1 MKTTAPLFAF
11 ILSLVTLAGFSQDRT
26 TVTANSNEISD
37 NLDLRAV
44 AHVFGEAD
52 DLEDFERRLN
62 DPSLKISNLDLNY
75 DNQVDYMRVIESVEG
90 STHLIIVQAVL
101 GRDSFQDIA
110 TIEVEKDR
118 RNRNVQ
124 VQIVGN
130 VFLYGSNYIYEPVYY
145 TSPIIYRHFWVPNY
159 VVYYSPWAWS
169 YYPTYYYAWNPWP
182 VYTYHN
188 HVNYYVNVNNSCYY
202 TSHRRSNRAVAMH
215 HSRRGN
221 AYEKQYPNRSFSQ
234 RNGNVSNRHEL
245 AQTRGKNSSEGRTTT
260 TKSSRDQ
267 NSRATAQTRGTQSVK
282 TNDRGTVAADR
293 SRDLNS
299 KSTAQTRGTKSVKT
313 NDRSTV
319 TTNGSRDQNAVKG
332 TKQSVDRSVATTSR
346 SNNET
351 KATSYETRT
360 THTRTSGKSSKSV
373 DRSSSKSSRGSNIA
387 MNQSRGSKSTVSAG
401 STNRSNSSSATRS
414 TPTSQRS
421 SGGNSGNTN
430 SKGGG
435 RS

>member
-1 MKTTAPLFAF
+1 MKTTATLFGF
-11 ILSLVTLAGFSQDRT
+11 ILSLFTIAGFSQDRT

-44 AHVFGEAD
+44 AHVFGESD

-62 DPSLKISNLDLNY
+62 DPSLKISNLDLNH

-90 STHLIIVQAVL
+90 YTHLIIVQAVL

-159 VVYYSPWAWS
+159 VAYYSPWAWS
-169 YYPTYYYAWNPWP
+169 YYPTYYYAWSPWP
-182 VYTYHN
+182 IYSYHN

-202 TSHRRSNRAVAMH
+202 TNHRRSSRAVAMH

-221 AYEKQYPNRSFSQ
+221 AYEKQYPNRSFSA
-234 RNGNVSNRHEL
+234 RNNNVTNRHEL
-245 AQTRGKNSSEGRTTT
+245 AQTRGNSSNEGRTA
-260 TKSSRDQ
+260 SSSNTRNQ
-267 NSRATAQTRGTQSVK
+267 NSRGTAQARDTKSDKINDRSTVATDRNSGLTNKSASQTRGTQS
-282 TNDRGTVAADR
+282 
-293 SRDLNS
+293 
-299 KSTAQTRGTKSVKT
+299 TRT

-319 TTNGSRDQNAVKG
+319 ATTGTRDQNVVKA
-332 TKQSVDRSVATTSR
+332 KNQSIDRSVTTTRSIDAPKVRTTTTRAT
-346 SNNET
+346 
-351 KATSYETRT
+351 ETRST
-360 THTRTSGKSSKSV
+360 ANSSPQV
-373 DRSSSKSSRGSNIA
+373 NRSSSKPSRSSDTS
-387 MNQSRGSKSTVSAG
+387 MNQSRSSKTTVSSG
-401 STNRSNSSSATRS
+401 SPSRSNSSSAARS
-414 TPTSQRS
+414 GQSSQRS

-430 SKGGG
+430 NRSGG

>member
-1 MKTTAPLFAF
+1 MKTAAPLFGF
-11 ILSLVTLAGFSQDRT
+11 ILSLVTLTGFSQDRT

-44 AHVFGEAD
+44 AHVFGESD

-90 STHLIIVQAVL
+90 YTHLIIVQAVL

-159 VVYYSPWAWS
+159 VAYYSPWAWS

-202 TSHRRSNRAVAMH
+202 TSHRRSSRAVAMH

-234 RNGNVSNRHEL
+234 RNTNVSNRHEL
-245 AQTRGKNSSEGRTTT
+245 AQTRGKSSNEGRTATAA
-260 TKSSRDQ
+260 SSRDQ
-267 NSRATAQTRGTQSVK
+267 NSRATTQTRGTQSAK
-282 TNDRGTVAADR
+282 TNDRGTVATDR
-293 SRDLNS
+293 SGDLTS
-299 KSTAQTRGTKSVKT
+299 KSTVQTRGTQSVQM

-319 TTNGSRDQNAVKG
+319 TTNSTRGQNSVKG

-346 SNNET
+346 STNGA
-351 KATSYETRT
+351 KATSYETRASQTKT
-360 THTRTSGKSSKSV
+360 TGKSSPSV
-373 DRSSSKSSRGSNIA
+373 DRSRSKPSRGSDTA
-387 MNQSRGSKSTVSAG
+387 MNQSRSSKPTVSSG
-401 STNRSNSSSATRS
+401 SQSRSNSSSATRS
-414 TPTSQRS
+414 TNSSQRS

-430 SKGGG
+430 S
-435 RS
+435 RSRS